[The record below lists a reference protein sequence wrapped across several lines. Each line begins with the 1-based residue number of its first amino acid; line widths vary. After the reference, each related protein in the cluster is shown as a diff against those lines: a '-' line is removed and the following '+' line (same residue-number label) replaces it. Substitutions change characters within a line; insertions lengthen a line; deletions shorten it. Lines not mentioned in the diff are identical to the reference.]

1 VNIKRFFPL
10 LVALVIV
17 TLAVLPVSAQA
28 PVPTTTPPPA
38 DFDVPLTGYVPGEI
52 LVKFKPNLN
61 RLGAQATLADNGLQV
76 AGAVQPIGVLK
87 VAVEPGQE
95 LAAID
100 ALERDPNV
108 LYAEPNY
115 IAIALDTIP
124 NDSGYASQWG
134 LPKIGAP
141 SAWDITTASSNVVI
155 AVVDTGIDLDHP
167 DFSCPGKLLGGRNFV
182 SPGSSPND
190 DHGHGTHVAGI
201 AAACTNN
208 VTGVAGVAW
217 GARLMPV
224 KVLDYRGSG
233 TYEQVA
239 NGITYAADQGAD
251 VINLSL
257 GGTGPNNTLS
267 DAVEYARNRGSLVVA
282 AAGNCGSGCWMGGQ
296 YYYNPLFYPAAYP
309 ATLAVAATGSNDN
322 WASFSE
328 HHPYVDVAAPGV
340 SIYSTL
346 IDGYGTMD
354 GTSMATPFVS
364 GLAALIWSLNPGLSP
379 DQVRDIIQDTADDL
393 QTPPG
398 EGGPGKDDYTGYGRI
413 NAGRALGTMVGLQ
426 TSPTQVSF
434 LIDDD
439 SGPFP
444 SSVRVQVTTTSL
456 EPIIWSTTISPAVNW
471 LEIVPPASGSVS
483 AAALG
488 TFTLR
493 VPTRPSGY
501 GTYATTVIVTG
512 TTASGSVVSRATTVV
527 EIRYVSNLHQ
537 SRFPII
543 VRNHSY

>member
-1 VNIKRFFPL
+1 MNIKRFFPL
-10 LVALVIV
+10 LAALVIV
-17 TLAVLPVSAQA
+17 TLAALPVSAQA

-38 DFDVPLTGYVPGEI
+38 DFDVPQTGYVPGEI
-52 LVKFKPNLN
+52 LVKFKPNLS
-61 RLGAQATLADNGLQV
+61 RLGAQATLGDNGLQV

-124 NDSGYASQWG
+124 NDAGYASQWG

-182 SPGSSPND
+182 SPGASPND

-233 TYEQVA
+233 AYEQVA

-267 DAVEYARNRGSLVVA
+267 DAVEYARNRGALVVA

-309 ATLAVAATGSNDN
+309 ATLAVAATGSSDN

-456 EPIIWSTTISPAVNW
+456 EPIVWSTTISPAVNW

-493 VPTRPSGY
+493 VPTRPAGY